1 MSNDQLKLSKWA
13 EEYERMHGKIL
24 CVQRVANNDNRRTSY
39 RKYSNPS
46 RREHYAW
53 RKAQSDALWEDY
65 RKERDIA
72 HRAYG
77 PRFEALWNK
86 RNACIAK
93 DKAALKDQYRPQ
105 WRHLYADQRAALA
118 AYDNRF
124 SERLKYACYRL
135 PS

>member
-93 DKAALKDQYRPQ
+93 DKAAPMKEHNGWGRRYSGGQWYIKPRPERTIGPVNDQI
-105 WRHLYADQRAALA
+105 
-118 AYDNRF
+118 
-124 SERLKYACYRL
+124 
-135 PS
+135 